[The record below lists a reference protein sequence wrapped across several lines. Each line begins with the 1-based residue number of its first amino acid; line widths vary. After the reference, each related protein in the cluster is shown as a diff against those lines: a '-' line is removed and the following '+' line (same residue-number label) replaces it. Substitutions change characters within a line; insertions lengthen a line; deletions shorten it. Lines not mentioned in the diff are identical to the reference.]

1 MPYGRLRDARR
12 ITAAPE
18 ATMSEQSFTT
28 TTTVAAT
35 PEEVFDAINDV
46 RGWWSQEVVGSTD
59 RVGEEFRYRGHDDA
73 DTVEHLATIRVEELV
88 PGQRVVWRVLDNSMS
103 FIADQ
108 SEWRDTVIRFDISA
122 GAGGTT
128 VRFTHEG
135 LVPSYECFDVC
146 NDAWTL
152 YVTDSLPRLITT
164 GRGTPITP
172 SAAVG
177 VPGR

>member
-1 MPYGRLRDARR
+1 
-12 ITAAPE
+12 
-18 ATMSEQSFTT
+18 MSEQSFTT
-28 TTTVAAT
+28 TTTVDAT
-35 PEEVFDAINDV
+35 PEEVFAAVNDV
-46 RGWWSQEVVGSTD
+46 RGWWSEEVVGDTD
-59 RVGEEFRYRGHDDA
+59 RVGAEFRYRGHDEA

-88 PGQRVVWRVLDNSMS
+88 PGRLVVWRVLENSMS

-122 GAGGTT
+122 VDGGTT

-146 NDAWTL
+146 HDAWTL

-164 GRGTPITP
+164 GRGVPITP
-172 SAAVG
+172 SAS
-177 VPGR
+177 PLPSGR